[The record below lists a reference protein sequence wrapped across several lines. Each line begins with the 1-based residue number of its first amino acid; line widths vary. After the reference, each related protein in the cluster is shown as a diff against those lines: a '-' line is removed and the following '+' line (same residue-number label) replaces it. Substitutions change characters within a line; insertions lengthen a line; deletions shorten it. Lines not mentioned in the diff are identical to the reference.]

1 MPPGTIQIRRFY
13 NASRALARGS
23 VGPGLTAASGK
34 AGSGHV
40 KYPPESSQER
50 EPKPRFR
57 VEHEA
62 GLAHPLKCD
71 GIGWTWD
78 IVTVMAH

>member
-1 MPPGTIQIRRFY
+1 MLPPGTILVRRFY
-13 NASRALARGS
+13 NAGRTLASGS

-40 KYPPESSQER
+40 KYPPENSQER
-50 EPKPRFR
+50 EPKPRFK

-62 GLAHPLKCD
+62 GLSSLP
-71 GIGWTWD
+71 
-78 IVTVMAH
+78 VP

>member
-1 MPPGTIQIRRFY
+1 MPPGTIQVRRFY
-13 NASRALARGS
+13 NTGRALASRS

-34 AGSGHV
+34 AESGHV

-62 GLAHPLKCD
+62 GLSGLP
-71 GIGWTWD
+71 TP
-78 IVTVMAH
+78 